1 MWVVNIAGITFG
13 KLLVSMSGMNGQ
25 HRRNGWSR
33 CVGIYKWGINM
44 DGSTTEDPTK
54 DVLVATTTPLKSSTQ
69 NERFKIMVNDKGL
82 AFFWDNLEV
91 PVMIS
96 E

>member
-1 MWVVNIAGITFG
+1 
-13 KLLVSMSGMNGQ
+13 
-25 HRRNGWSR
+25 
-33 CVGIYKWGINM
+33 
-44 DGSTTEDPTK
+44 
-54 DVLVATTTPLKSSTQ
+54 LKSSTK